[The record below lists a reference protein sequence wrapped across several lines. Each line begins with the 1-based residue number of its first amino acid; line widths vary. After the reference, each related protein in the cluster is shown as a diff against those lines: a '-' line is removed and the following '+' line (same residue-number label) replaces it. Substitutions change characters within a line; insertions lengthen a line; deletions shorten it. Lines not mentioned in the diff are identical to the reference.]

1 MKRLQN
7 RNIEIDAVDARILSA
22 LTADARTSVA
32 ELARSVSL
40 SAPSAAERVRRLEEA
55 GVIEGYAASI
65 DPRALGLTI
74 AAWLRVRPIPGGLIK
89 VAEILRS
96 APEIVEC
103 DRVTGEDCFVARA
116 HLKSIEDL
124 EGLIDRIIPHA
135 MTTTSIIQST
145 LVKRRP
151 RQSLRRATRAPSPC
165 AEAFGDERLPHAGQ
179 ALRLLLPGS
188 NPRAIDRFSRPWDAA
203 PPHEKRQNARV
214 LCESRQGEFDDAT
227 SGRRRSSRRN
237 PRPEESFGGA
247 CRR

>member
-1 MKRLQN
+1 MSIERRKRQHQEHSKAGAMKRLRD
-7 RNIEIDAVDARILSA
+7 RNIDLDAVDARILSA
-22 LTADARTSVA
+22 LTADARLSVA

-40 SAPSAAERVRRLEEA
+40 SAPSAAERIRRLEEA

-74 AAWLRVRPIPGGLIK
+74 AAWLRVRPIPGELK
-89 VAEILRS
+89 TVAEILRS

-151 RQSLRRATRAPSPC
+151 PRIASNNDESAEPVRRSVRGRAPAS
-165 AEAFGDERLPHAGQ
+165 
-179 ALRLLLPGS
+179 
-188 NPRAIDRFSRPWDAA
+188 
-203 PPHEKRQNARV
+203 
-214 LCESRQGEFDDAT
+214 
-227 SGRRRSSRRN
+227 RRRGAVPSRA
-237 PRPEESFGGA
+237 S
-247 CRR
+247 